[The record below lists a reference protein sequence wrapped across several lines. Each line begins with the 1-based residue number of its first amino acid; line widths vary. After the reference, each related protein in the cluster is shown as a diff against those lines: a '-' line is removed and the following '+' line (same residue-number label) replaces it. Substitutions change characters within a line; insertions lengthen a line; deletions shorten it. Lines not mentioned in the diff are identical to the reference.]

1 MKVKLGRSPIKGF
14 EKSPKKGKGSMVES
28 MEGKPSNGSNLEP
41 NKFIKEVSDCK
52 SSGKS
57 CEKGHMNQMS

>member
-1 MKVKLGRSPIKGF
+1 
-14 EKSPKKGKGSMVES
+14 MVES